1 VRCAPGGLCERV
13 ARTGV
18 PAVVQPFDGPLEV
31 GVPDVL
37 GVRSGAAVPLRRAR
51 EVDGVLLV
59 GHRAGRWTD
68 AADVELLVAFGELTS
83 GALRNADEHAAAQR
97 AATLDPLTGSLNHG
111 AFMARVHEE
120 IARAERAGATGG
132 LSLVLLD
139 LDEFKAV
146 NDRFGHLRGD
156 AVLRRVAEALR
167 AVGRT
172 YDRVGRYGGDEFA
185 LLLPST
191 DARTA
196 RRVVDRALAALAA
209 VPLPGGG
216 FVSAMAGVAE
226 WTPGEDASALVDRA
240 DLELITAKRAR
251 RRPGARDAEAHP
263 AEERDELQ
271 LRRLATVGALGA
283 RLAHLLDQRAI
294 ADTAM
299 RELAATLGY
308 EHCLIVRRDADGAL
322 AVVASRTAP
331 GTGDGAPTAGPAVGP
346 ALRRALDERRT
357 VLEDHVRA
365 DGVRA
370 ELAVPVEVGGDLWG
384 ALVLH
389 ASDAR
394 SLDGHDARVVE
405 GVAEHV
411 GSALR
416 TAELVHE
423 LDRAHLGT
431 AAALAAALEAKDS
444 YTAEHA
450 ASIADLA
457 VEVGRM
463 LGLAEDDLRELR
475 LGAIFHDIGKIA
487 VPDAILGK
495 AGPLDPEEV
504 AVIRR
509 HPEVGEQILAPVPFL
524 AGVRR
529 IVRHDHER
537 WDGGGYP
544 DGLRGEEIPPGARIV
559 LVVDA
564 WHAMTSDRPYRA
576 AMAFEEA
583 RAEILAHAGTQF
595 DPAVVAALLRVLEP
609 GRG

>member
-1 VRCAPGGLCERV
+1 V

-37 GVRSGAAVPLRRAR
+37 GVRSGAAVPLRRSG

-59 GHRAGRWTD
+59 GHREGRWTD
-68 AADVELLVAFGELTS
+68 AADVELLAAFGELTS

-185 LLLPST
+185 LLLPAT

-226 WTPGEDASALVDRA
+226 WAPGDDASAIVDRA
-240 DLELITAKRAR
+240 DLELLAAKRAR
-251 RRPGARDAEAHP
+251 RRPGARAAERHP

-271 LRRLATVGALGA
+271 LRRLATVGTLGG
-283 RLAHLLDQRAI
+283 RLARLLDQRAI

-299 RELAATLGY
+299 RELAAALGY
-308 EHCLIVRRDADGAL
+308 ERCLLVRRDPDGGL
-322 AVVASRTAP
+322 AVVASRAAP
-331 GTGDGAPTAGPAVGP
+331 GAGEAAPDPDPDLGPAV
-346 ALRRALDERRT
+346 RRALAERRT
-357 VLEDHVRA
+357 VLEPDVGADHV
-365 DGVRA
+365 GA
-370 ELAVPVEVGGDLWG
+370 ELAVPVEVAGELWG
-384 ALVLH
+384 ALALR
-389 ASDAR
+389 ASGSAELDA
-394 SLDGHDARVVE
+394 DDARVVE

-411 GSALR
+411 GAALR

-463 LGLAEDDLRELR
+463 LGLAEDDLRDLR

-495 AGPLDPEEV
+495 EGPLDPDEV
-504 AVIRR
+504 LVIRR

-544 DGLRGEEIPPGARIV
+544 DGLAGEDIPAGARIV

-576 AMAFEEA
+576 AMAPEEA
-583 RAEILAHAGTQF
+583 RAELLAHAGTQF
-595 DPAVVAALLRVLEP
+595 DPAVVSALLRVLEP
-609 GRG
+609 ALG